1 MGPAKPTAL
10 LSQIWS
16 SRPSKLAKHCASSA
30 RDPRH
35 AYQELRIKLARI
47 ESLLV
52 QEDRTF
58 IVKILIRFSNAYA
71 DLALWIAPWVI
82 EEDGASR

>member
-1 MGPAKPTAL
+1 MHTRNFGSSSPA
-10 LSQIWS
+10 
-16 SRPSKLAKHCASSA
+16 SKVYSF
-30 RDPRH
+30 RNT
-35 AYQELRIKLARI
+35 
-47 ESLLV
+47 
-52 QEDRTF
+52 RTF

>member
-1 MGPAKPTAL
+1 LLTGRFGAGGSSSPA
-10 LSQIWS
+10 
-16 SRPSKLAKHCASSA
+16 SKVYSFRKT
-30 RDPRH
+30 
-35 AYQELRIKLARI
+35 
-47 ESLLV
+47 
-52 QEDRTF
+52 RTF